1 MNRRTAIE
9 GEGRTERVSRL
20 VLLKCFEG
28 CLEVCLEVCLG
39 VCLGVCLEVCIEV
52 CIEVCLEVCLE
63 VCIEEDEVRFRGCE
77 ALACISVLM
86 LLGQGRC
93 QKDVDHI

>member
-39 VCLGVCLEVCIEV
+39 VCLGVCLEVCIE
-52 CIEVCLEVCLE
+52 
-63 VCIEEDEVRFRGCE
+63 EDEVRFRGCE